1 MFQAE
6 KPLGRIFT
14 FVLDQLLL
22 NMLFLLCSMPVIT
35 IGAAAIALYEQEYA
49 VWERRDSQ
57 LIRSFLRSVLR
68 NFLKGLALL
77 GIGVILTVA
86 GLGIWSSL
94 ILLGL
99 PARWMAGVVLIIV
112 GGIFLWFLGLT
123 GRYEQKMG
131 TTFGN
136 AFTLAIQKL
145 PVTLLLALVNLGY
158 PAAFLVMPESLL
170 SGYLFV
176 LLFLFWAAAAWLSAG
191 LLLKALRSVDPGASA
206 A

>member
-1 MFQAE
+1 MFRAE
-6 KPLGRIFT
+6 KPLGRFFS

-22 NMLFLLCSMPVIT
+22 NMLFLLCSLPVIT

-49 VWERRDSQ
+49 VWEGRDSQ
-57 LIRSFLRSVLR
+57 LIRSFLRSLLR

-77 GIGVILTVA
+77 GIGIILTVV

-99 PARWMAGVVLIIV
+99 PTRLMAGMVLTIV

-123 GRYEQKMG
+123 GRYEQKTG
-131 TTFGN
+131 ITFGN

-145 PVTLLLALVNLGY
+145 PVTLLLALLNLGY
-158 PAAFLVMPESLL
+158 PALFLVVPESLL
-170 SGYLFV
+170 PGYLFV
-176 LLFLFWAAAAWLSAG
+176 LLFLFWAASAWLSAG
-191 LLLKALRSVDPGASA
+191 VLLKVLPSVEAASNQE
-206 A
+206 